1 MTRKNSCCKTHILV
15 RKCCGRNA
23 ALFTLSLL
31 LQLIAMPV
39 DMILNIQRQIQG
51 RDLTDL
57 DQRQNA
63 WREIYTTFN
72 ESQMGMLILVVLAV
86 LCGICMFRYL
96 HVKQQTDFFHA
107 LPMSRGQLFTA
118 RVWTGILAVVPAY
131 LLSMALSCG
140 VCAAYGFGDVIQLD
154 ILLLSIAVHIAG
166 FLLIYV
172 VSILAAICCGN
183 TLVSLLVCGWFQFG
197 LLAAYEVLNL
207 LLYIL
212 YPARAYSDAAI
223 PMWMSPVLISMTA
236 TESLAYD
243 WNEEKVPY
251 GGECLLYIAAFL
263 IAAVVIGALAY
274 WLNRIRK
281 SENAGLSMAFP
292 KMEQPFKLYVVS
304 VTAIFCGIM
313 IHSTITS
320 WNVMFFS
327 MAIAAIIIACV
338 VEIIYHQD
346 FGSLFYRWKSLLV
359 YVVLCFVL
367 LGCMAKDITGWNS
380 RLPERDQIVSASLG
394 SDWGVWSC
402 VPEERAQFYE
412 TSASSLLRNM
422 YHTLSNENM
431 VSDREDDI
439 DYFDNCML
447 ESKKVV
453 DILYQSASLGA
464 EEMKGD
470 RSMLT
475 EEPDRWEY
483 TVTFKLKNGRMF
495 QRKYYM
501 PDDTKQLKKNAA
513 AVRFSEEYQKQYT
526 TAAMA
531 WKHRDQVSRMLVM
544 NYVDAAQVQGNKI
557 ENQRVISDVLQTL
570 YEESQELTQ
579 EYCADH
585 LPILMIRVV
594 GQDWKNDSWTPLANL
609 DMYGKDLDDLVDI
622 PVYACQTDTLALLK
636 QSISGLETGFG
647 TQKISWMQ
655 IRMYTEDLEE
665 EKKIILWASEPSE
678 AQQIQKWLPYIIPTG
693 FQSLVDPMY
702 FENNQDHD
710 DSQASEV
717 YVTIHL
723 QDGTE
728 MECYAYRKIK
738 ENP

>member
-1 MTRKNSCCKTHILV
+1 MTQKNSCCKTRTLV
-15 RKCCGRNA
+15 YKCCGRNI

-51 RDLTDL
+51 TDLTDL
-57 DQRQNA
+57 DQRENA
-63 WREIYTTFN
+63 WKEIYTILN
-72 ESQMGMLILVVLAV
+72 ESEMGMVVLVVLAV

-107 LPMSRGQLFTA
+107 LPVSRGQLFTV

-131 LLSMALSCG
+131 LLSMVLSCG

-197 LLAAYEVLNL
+197 LLAAYEVLNV
-207 LLYIL
+207 LLYVL
-212 YPARAYSDAAI
+212 YPARAYSDAAA
-223 PMWMSPVLISMTA
+223 PMWMSPILISMTA
-236 TESLAYD
+236 IESLSYD
-243 WNEEKVPY
+243 WNEESVPY
-251 GGECLLYIAAFL
+251 AGECLMYIVPFF

-281 SENAGLSMAFP
+281 SENAGLSIAFP
-292 KMEQPFKLYVVS
+292 KMEQPFKLYLVS
-304 VTAIFCGIM
+304 VTAIFCGII

-327 MAIAAIIIACV
+327 MAIAALIIACV

-346 FGSLFYRWKSLLV
+346 FNSLFYRWKSLLA
-359 YVVLCFVL
+359 YVVLCFVV

-380 RLPERDQIVSASLG
+380 RLPDRDQIVSASLS

-402 VPEERAQFYE
+402 VPEERPQFYE

-422 YHTLSNENM
+422 YHTLSNEKM
-431 VSDREDDI
+431 ASDREDDI

-447 ESKKVV
+447 KSKEVL
-453 DILYQSASLGA
+453 DIMYQSASLGA
-464 EEMKGD
+464 QDMKGD

-475 EEPDRWEY
+475 EDPDRWGY
-483 TVTFKLKNGRMF
+483 TVTFMLKNGKTF

-501 PDDTKQLKKNAA
+501 PDDTKELTKNAA

-526 TAAMA
+526 TAAMV

-544 NYVDAAQVQGNKI
+544 NYVDAAQFQGNKI

-585 LPILMIRVV
+585 LPVLMIRVA
-594 GQDWKNDSWTPLANL
+594 GQDWKEGSWTDLV
-609 DMYGKDLDDLVDI
+609 DVSMYGRDLDDLVDI
-622 PVYACQTDTLALLK
+622 PVYACETDTLELLK
-636 QSISGLETGFG
+636 ESISGLETGFG
-647 TQKISWMQ
+647 TEKISSMQ
-655 IRMYTEDLEE
+655 ITTYTEDSEE
-665 EKKIILWASEPSE
+665 EKKTILRESEPSE
-678 AQQIQKWLPYIIPTG
+678 AQEIQKWLPYIIPTG
-693 FQSLVDPMY
+693 FNVLVDPIY
-702 FENNQDHD
+702 YCEKNED
-710 DSQASEV
+710 DDV
-717 YVTIHL
+717 YVTIKL